1 MRIALISE
9 TWLPSVDGVVT
20 RLRHTVSNLIDAG
33 HRVLMIAATL
43 GPPMPGLVQQQ
54 IRGIVVP
61 IIDPVRRWALPDR
74 RTIARALYAFDP
86 DVVHVVNPILMGAHA
101 LQQVTGRYP
110 VVASFHTDVSA
121 YAARY
126 HLGWTRP
133 ILHSI
138 SREAYWRADRRL
150 ATSMTGLARLAELG
164 VDDASI
170 WPPGVDERLFVRRMV
185 RDGEPDRPSAI
196 HVGRLAREKNCN
208 ALVGLMTMTGTAPSP
223 VRLTFVGDG
232 PERQRLE
239 RGFAG
244 TSTVFAGQLLGEA
257 LAAAYAAADVLL
269 FPSVTE
275 TVGLVLIEA
284 MAADLPVVAV
294 DTLAVRNTMDGYG
307 RSVLVPVNATP
318 QAWLDGILAALVTQP
333 STTPFSALNADAS
346 SGSWQRATDIL
357 LGHYVSTVETVTER
371 SGSLRTRTPRSF
383 RLSGSS
389 KVRFG

>member
-9 TWLPSVDGVVT
+9 TWLPGVDGVVT

-33 HRVLMIAATL
+33 HLVLMIAATL

-61 IIDPVRRWALPDR
+61 IIDPVRPWALPDR
-74 RTIARALYAFDP
+74 RTIARALDAFDP
-86 DVVHVVNPILMGAHA
+86 DVVHVVNPILMGAHT
-101 LQQVTGRYP
+101 LHQVTGRYP

-138 SREAYWRADRRL
+138 TRKAYSRADRRL
-150 ATSMTGLARLAELG
+150 ATSPTGLARLAELG

-170 WPPGVDERLFVRRMV
+170 WPPGVDERLFVRRV
-185 RDGEPDRPSAI
+185 VCNREPDRPSAI
-196 HVGRLAREKNCN
+196 YVGRLAREKNCN

-223 VRLTFVGDG
+223 VHLTFVGDG
-232 PERQRLE
+232 PDRQRLE
-239 RGFAG
+239 RAFAG
-244 TSTVFAGQLLGEA
+244 TSTSFAGLLRDEA

-294 DTLAVRNTMDGYG
+294 DTSAVRNTTDGYG

-318 QAWLDGILAALVTQP
+318 QAWLEGILAALATQP
-333 STTPFSALNADAS
+333 STTSFSASSSDAP
-346 SGSWQRATDIL
+346 SGSWQQATDVL
-357 LGHYVSTVETVTER
+357 LGHYVSTIGAVTER
-371 SGSLRTRTPRSF
+371 SGSPSTRTRRSLP
-383 RLSGSS
+383 LSGSS

>member
-20 RLRHTVSNLIDAG
+20 RLRHTVSKLIDAG
-33 HRVLMIAATL
+33 HLVLLIAATL

-61 IIDPVRRWALPDR
+61 IIDPIRPWALPDR
-74 RTIARALYAFDP
+74 RTIARALDAFDP
-86 DVVHVVNPILMGAHA
+86 DIVHVVNPILMGAHA
-101 LQQVTGRYP
+101 LDQVAGRYP
-110 VVASFHTDVSA
+110 SVASFHTDVSA

-138 SREAYWRADRRL
+138 TREAYWRADRRL
-150 ATSMTGLARLAELG
+150 ATSAAGLARLAELG
-164 VDDASI
+164 VHDASI
-170 WPPGVDERLFVRRMV
+170 WPPGVDERLFVRRVV
-185 RDGEPDRPSAI
+185 RNREPDRPSAI

-232 PERQRLE
+232 PDRQRLE
-239 RGFAG
+239 RAFAG
-244 TSTVFAGQLLGEA
+244 TSTFFAGLLLDEA

-275 TVGLVLIEA
+275 TVGLVLLEA

-294 DTLAVRNTMDGYG
+294 DTSAARNTMCGYG
-307 RSVLVPVNATP
+307 RSVLVPVKATP
-318 QAWLDGILAALVTQP
+318 QAWLDGILAALATQP
-333 STTPFSALNADAS
+333 STTSFPPSNSDAS

-357 LGHYVSTVETVTER
+357 LGHYVSTIGGVTER
-371 SGSLRTRTPRSF
+371 SGSLRTRTRRRL

>member
-1 MRIALISE
+1 VRIALISE

-33 HRVLMIAATL
+33 HLVLMIAATL

-74 RTIARALYAFDP
+74 RTIARALDAFAP
-86 DVVHVVNPILMGAHA
+86 DVVHVVNPILMGSHA
-101 LQQVTGRYP
+101 LRQVTGRYP

-138 SREAYWRADRRL
+138 TRKAYWRADRRL
-150 ATSMTGLARLAELG
+150 ATSATGLARLAELA

-170 WPPGVDERLFVRRMV
+170 WPPGVDERLFVRRVV
-185 RDGEPDRPSAI
+185 RSREPDRRPSAVY
-196 HVGRLAREKNCN
+196 VGRLAREKNCDT
-208 ALVGLMTMTGTAPSP
+208 LVGLMTMAGMAPSP

-232 PERQRLE
+232 PDRQRLE
-239 RGFAG
+239 RAFAG
-244 TSTVFAGQLLGEA
+244 TSTTFAGLLPDGA

-269 FPSVTE
+269 FPSVPE

-294 DTLAVRNTMDGYG
+294 DTSAVRNTTDGYA
-307 RSVLVPVNATP
+307 RSVFVPVDATP
-318 QAWLDGILAALVTQP
+318 QAWLAGILAALATQP
-333 STTPFSALNADAS
+333 STMSFSASKSDAS
-346 SGSWQRATDIL
+346 SRSWQQATDIL
-357 LGHYVSTVETVTER
+357 LSHYVSTI
-371 SGSLRTRTPRSF
+371 GA
-383 RLSGSS
+383 
-389 KVRFG
+389 FGHGVSTSDG

>member
-1 MRIALISE
+1 VRIALISE

-33 HRVLMIAATL
+33 HLVLMIAATL

-74 RTIARALYAFDP
+74 RTIARALDAFAP
-86 DVVHVVNPILMGAHA
+86 DVVHVVNPILMGSHA
-101 LQQVTGRYP
+101 LRQVTGRYP

-138 SREAYWRADRRL
+138 TRKAYWRADRRL
-150 ATSMTGLARLAELG
+150 ATSATGLARLAELA

-170 WPPGVDERLFVRRMV
+170 WPPGVDERLFVRRVV
-185 RDGEPDRPSAI
+185 RSREPDRRPSAVY
-196 HVGRLAREKNCN
+196 VGRLAREKNCDT
-208 ALVGLMTMTGTAPSP
+208 LVGLMTMAGTAPSP
-223 VRLTFVGDG
+223 IRLTFVGDG
-232 PERQRLE
+232 PDRQRLE
-239 RGFAG
+239 RAFAG
-244 TSTVFAGQLLGEA
+244 TSTTFAGLLPDGA

-269 FPSVTE
+269 FPSVPE

-294 DTLAVRNTMDGYG
+294 DTSAVRNTTDGYA
-307 RSVLVPVNATP
+307 RSVFVPVDATP
-318 QAWLDGILAALVTQP
+318 QAWLAGILAALATQP
-333 STTPFSALNADAS
+333 STMSFSASKSDAS
-346 SGSWQRATDIL
+346 SRSWQQATDIL
-357 LGHYVSTVETVTER
+357 LSHYVSTI
-371 SGSLRTRTPRSF
+371 GA
-383 RLSGSS
+383 
-389 KVRFG
+389 FGHGVSTSDG